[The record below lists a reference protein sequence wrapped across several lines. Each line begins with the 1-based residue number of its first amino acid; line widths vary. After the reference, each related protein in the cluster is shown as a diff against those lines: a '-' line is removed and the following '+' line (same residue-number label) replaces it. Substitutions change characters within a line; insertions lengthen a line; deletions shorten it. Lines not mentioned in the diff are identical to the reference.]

1 MNTIM
6 EVETF
11 KSVPDNC
18 ALCSSLVKGQFASAK
33 TYTGVK
39 NLKVDCNTMF
49 YIWYIF
55 RWFPLVGEASRVHL
69 YQVSRNLVIHIW
81 NLPERI
87 WQLEEPAINI
97 WNILQKGFC
106 IIVEPTISYLKSSKT
121 DFAISRTNHDIRNIF
136 QKGLEPRE
144 IQTGV
149 GSGTPEILFNFV
161 KIYLICEKYIF
172 NYVNTHVTNVALVQS
187 CHFVGMVL
195 CWCAT
200 GAITNPTKKV
210 KKQAH
215 MISFRSNQLHHILCH
230 SLNQTWQHFLW
241 SWSDVTSTWSNR
253 HGHTVQLRCSCE
265 I

>member
-1 MNTIM
+1 
-6 EVETF
+6 
-11 KSVPDNC
+11 
-18 ALCSSLVKGQFASAK
+18 
-33 TYTGVK
+33 
-39 NLKVDCNTMF
+39 MF

-144 IQTGV
+144 IQTSV

-161 KIYLICEKYIF
+161 KTPQKNISNLWTLCEKYIF

-187 CHFVGMVL
+187 CHL
-195 CWCAT
+195 CWCGT
-200 GAITNPTKKV
+200 LLVCHRCYILQIQPKRFKYKHIWFHSGQINCITSCVILWIKRGTIFYGAEVTWP
-210 KKQAH
+210 
-215 MISFRSNQLHHILCH
+215 QLDQIDMVIRF
-230 SLNQTWQHFLW
+230 N
-241 SWSDVTSTWSNR
+241 
-253 HGHTVQLRCSCE
+253 
-265 I
+265 